1 MNAVFALTEIRVKSG
16 LDGNSAHHVKMCSP
30 SDRRCQLTSGNFVFP
45 TTPFLKGNLIAQWGK
60 STLQTCRH
68 MPWCFN
74 CGNFVKKN
82 PRLAW
87 TANEPGGYGALS
99 DSAIN
104 YLAAFPPLLGVSDT
118 SKTLKTHH
126 TKEHHDPNHGA
137 VTTET
142 QFEPSDST
150 QRR

>member
-1 MNAVFALTEIRVKSG
+1 MTRIWMLSQPWQKLESRADLMGIQPITSKCVPLQVAVAYWRPPL
-16 LDGNSAHHVKMCSP
+16 
-30 SDRRCQLTSGNFVFP
+30 
-45 TTPFLKGNLIAQWGK
+45 LKGNLIAQWGK
-60 STLQTCRH
+60 STLQTCRD

-74 CGNFVKKN
+74 CGNFVEKKKN

-87 TANEPGGYGALS
+87 TANEPGGYDELS

-104 YLAAFPPLLGVSDT
+104 YLAAFPSLLGVSAT
-118 SKTLKTHH
+118 SETLKTHH
-126 TKEHHDPNHGA
+126 TKEHHDPGHAA

-142 QFEPSDST
+142 QFELSDST